1 MRRAA
6 TSLLLGVLLAGTA
19 VAQPAEPAPLVLQLA
34 GGTRA
39 LGVGNGFAAGR
50 GAEVLFYNPAQMFV
64 LRGTT
69 ISLQRFGSAS
79 TLATLSTV
87 GPFGK
92 VSLGAG
98 AQYLDYHASPTESF
112 FTRPS
117 SLTLRGPINSS
128 SLAATVAIGVQWKG
142 MRFGAAGKY
151 LEERVGGLRDRGV
164 AFDLGVARD
173 LMRGTLAL
181 TLQNLGGDLE
191 LLEQEGELPT
201 RLSLGAALPTIF
213 VSGYFDFTAFA
224 AVSRERDGRIVPG
237 GGAELIYQPVQGWT
251 FIGRAGARRVVQGP
265 ERAESPV
272 TLGGSF
278 GLDRL
283 WVDYVFQPYQGPGAA
298 HRVGIRIQ

>member
-1 MRRAA
+1 MRRAG
-6 TSLLLGVLLAGTA
+6 TSLLLVVLLAGTA
-19 VAQPAEPAPLVLQLA
+19 AAQSAEPAPLVLQLA

-39 LGVGNGFAAGR
+39 LGVGNGFTAGR

-98 AQYLDYHASPTESF
+98 VQYLDYYASPIVTQPG
-112 FTRPS
+112 T
-117 SLTLRGPINSS
+117 LTMRGSINAS
-128 SLAATVAIGVQWKG
+128 SLAATIAVGVQWKG

-151 LEERVGGLRDRGV
+151 LDERVGGLRDRGV
-164 AFDLGVARD
+164 ALDLGVARD
-173 LMRGTLAL
+173 VMRGTLAL
-181 TLQNLGGDLE
+181 TVQNLGGDLE
-191 LLEQEGELPT
+191 LEQEGELPT
-201 RLSLGAALPTIF
+201 RVSLGAALPTILINGF
-213 VSGYFDFTAFA
+213 FDFTAFA
-224 AVSRERDGRIVPG
+224 AVARERDGRIVPG
-237 GGAELIYQPVQGWT
+237 GGGELIYQPVQGWT
-251 FIGRAGARRVVQGP
+251 FIGRVGARRVAQGP

-283 WVDYVFQPYQGPGAA
+283 WVDYAFQPYKGPGAA